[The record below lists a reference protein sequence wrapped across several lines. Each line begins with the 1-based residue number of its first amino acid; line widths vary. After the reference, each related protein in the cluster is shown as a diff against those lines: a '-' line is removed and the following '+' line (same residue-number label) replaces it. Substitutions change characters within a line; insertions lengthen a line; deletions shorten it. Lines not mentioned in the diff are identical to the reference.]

1 MKTIIVKDYDELSN
15 LTSSIIIN
23 ELKKNTKLVLGL
35 ATGSTPIGTYKCLS
49 EAYNANEISFKD
61 VSTFNLDEYVGL
73 DEDNNQSYRFY
84 MNHNLFDNVDINKN
98 NVHFPTEDVNVYDN
112 LLDKNPRDIQIL
124 GLGPNGHIGFNE
136 PGTSFSSR
144 THITI
149 LEEKTR
155 TANSRFFESMNDVPK
170 EAVTMGIKDI
180 MEARKIIVLAS
191 DSTKREVVQKLIEGN
206 IIEDFPASILNKHSD
221 CTLIVTEDAIK

>member
-15 LTSSIIIN
+15 LASSIIIK
-23 ELKKNTKLVLGL
+23 ELKKNPKLVLGL
-35 ATGSTPIGTYKCLS
+35 ATGSTPIGAYKCLS
-49 EAYNANEISFKD
+49 EAYNAKEISFKD
-61 VSTFNLDEYVGL
+61 VLTFNLDEYVGL
-73 DEDNNQSYRFY
+73 DEINNQSYRFY

-155 TANSRFFESMNDVPK
+155 TANSRFFESINDVPK

-180 MEARKIIVLAS
+180 IAAKKIIVLAS
-191 DSTKREVVQKLIEGN
+191 DSTKKEVVQKLIEGSISEN
-206 IIEDFPASILNKHSD
+206 FPASILNKHSD

>member
-15 LTSSIIIN
+15 LTSSIIIK
-23 ELKKNTKLVLGL
+23 ELKKNPKLVLGL

-49 EAYNANEISFKD
+49 EAYNAKEISFKD

-73 DEDNNQSYRFY
+73 DSSNNQSYRFY

-98 NVHFPTEDVNVYDN
+98 NVHFPTLDVDVYDN
-112 LLDKNPRDIQIL
+112 LLDQNPRDIQIL

-136 PGTSFSSR
+136 PGTSFESR
-144 THITI
+144 THITE
-149 LEEKTR
+149 LQEKTR
-155 TANSRFFESMNDVPK
+155 IANSRFFKSMNDVPT

-180 MEARKIIVLAS
+180 MKARKIIVLAS
-191 DSTKREVVQKLIEGN
+191 DSTKKEVVQKLIEGN
-206 IIEDFPASILNKHSD
+206 ISIDFPASILNKHSD

>member
-15 LTSSIIIN
+15 LTSSIIIK
-23 ELKKNTKLVLGL
+23 ELKKNPKLVLGL

-49 EAYNANEISFKD
+49 EAYNAKEISFKD

-73 DEDNNQSYRFY
+73 DSSNNQSYRFY

-98 NVHFPTEDVNVYDN
+98 NVHFPTLDVDVYDN
-112 LLDKNPRDIQIL
+112 LLDQNPRDIQIL

-136 PGTSFSSR
+136 PGTSFESR
-144 THITI
+144 THITE
-149 LEEKTR
+149 LQEKTR
-155 TANSRFFESMNDVPK
+155 IANSRFFKSMNDVPT

-180 MEARKIIVLAS
+180 MKARRIIVLAS
-191 DSTKREVVQKLIEGN
+191 DSTKKEVVQKLIEGN
-206 IIEDFPASILNKHSD
+206 ISIDFPASILNKHSD

>member
-15 LTSSIIIN
+15 LTSSIIIK
-23 ELKKNTKLVLGL
+23 ELKKNPKLVLGL

-49 EAYNANEISFKD
+49 EAYNAKEISFKD

-73 DEDNNQSYRFY
+73 DSNNNQSYRFY

-98 NVHFPTEDVNVYDN
+98 NVHFPTLDVDVYDN
-112 LLDKNPRDIQIL
+112 LLDQNPRDIQIL

-136 PGTSFSSR
+136 PGTSFESR
-144 THITI
+144 THITE
-149 LEEKTR
+149 LQEKTR
-155 TANSRFFESMNDVPK
+155 IANSRFFKSMNDVPT

-180 MEARKIIVLAS
+180 MKARKIIVLAS
-191 DSTKREVVQKLIEGN
+191 DSTKKEVVQKLIEGN
-206 IIEDFPASILNKHSD
+206 ISIDFPASILNKHSD

>member
-15 LTSSIIIN
+15 LASSIIIK
-23 ELKKNTKLVLGL
+23 ELKKNPKLVLGL

-49 EAYNANEISFKD
+49 EAYNAKEISFKD

-98 NVHFPTEDVNVYDN
+98 NVHFPTEDVNVHDN

-144 THITI
+144 THITL

-155 TANSRFFESMNDVPK
+155 IANSRFFESINDVPK

-191 DSTKREVVQKLIEGN
+191 DSTKKEVVQKLIEGS
-206 IIEDFPASILNKHSD
+206 ISEDFPASILNKHSD

>member
-15 LTSSIIIN
+15 LTSSIIIK
-23 ELKKNTKLVLGL
+23 ELKKNPKLVLGL

-49 EAYNANEISFKD
+49 EAYNAKEISFKD

-73 DEDNNQSYRFY
+73 DSSNNQSYRFY

-98 NVHFPTEDVNVYDN
+98 NVHFPTLDVDVYDN
-112 LLDKNPRDIQIL
+112 LLDQNPRDIQIL

-136 PGTSFSSR
+136 PGTSFESR
-144 THITI
+144 THITE
-149 LEEKTR
+149 LQEKTR
-155 TANSRFFESMNDVPK
+155 IANSRFFKSMNDVPT

-180 MEARKIIVLAS
+180 MKARKIIVLAS
-191 DSTKREVVQKLIEGN
+191 DSTKKEVVQKLIEGN
-206 IIEDFPASILNKHSD
+206 ISIDFPASILNKHGD